1 MSNESRS
8 RQRALNPASPV
19 LLTTL
24 FMLASVLALVYAY
37 RLATGQTD
45 NPVIELPLIILG
57 TAVGAGVGVRV
68 ARAIWRDTA
77 LAAFL
82 SVVVLIIYQRF
93 EPSFPGPW
101 IPSGPGRTLDPT
113 SALLYLAVGTAGVF
127 FLPLFDP
134 IIRRAGIAPD
144 VRKVVLIAIT
154 LAILAVVADYLLAG
168 GSFFGLLALIVG
180 SIGAALMVGAGVIL
194 TLVGLTAIG
203 AWLGGLG
210 LMLEACILLA
220 WWLLGA
226 PWFP

>member
-1 MSNESRS
+1 
-8 RQRALNPASPV
+8 
-19 LLTTL
+19 
-24 FMLASVLALVYAY
+24 
-37 RLATGQTD
+37 
-45 NPVIELPLIILG
+45 
-57 TAVGAGVGVRV
+57 
-68 ARAIWRDTA
+68 
-77 LAAFL
+77 
-82 SVVVLIIYQRF
+82 
-93 EPSFPGPW
+93 
-101 IPSGPGRTLDPT
+101 
-113 SALLYLAVGTAGVF
+113 
-127 FLPLFDP
+127 
-134 IIRRAGIAPD
+134 

-154 LAILAVVADYLLAG
+154 LAVLAVVADYLLAG